1 MPRPDTK
8 TAARQ
13 ALQAYRDW
21 LKARGKDPK
30 EASAYWVIRTANG
43 LADADRH
50 LARDAERRAEAD
62 RKHIELQRRLKESDT
77 R

>member
-21 LKARGKDPK
+21 LKAKGRDPK
-30 EASAYWVIRTANG
+30 EDSAYWVLRTANG
-43 LADADRH
+43 LADADQH
-50 LARDAERRAEAD
+50 LQRDAAQRAEAD

>member
-43 LADADRH
+43 LADADQH
-50 LARDAERRAEAD
+50 LQRDAARRAEAD